1 MNKERRAELYEVI
14 ESLDEATD
22 QLRDIVSEEEDSFDN
37 LLPGLQE
44 SKTGDGIQDAISK
57 LGDFVTEIENVR
69 DKIEKM
75 AKGKK

>member
-22 QLRDIVSEEEDSFDN
+22 QLRDIVSAEEDSFDN
-37 LLPGLQE
+37 LPPGLQE

>member
-1 MNKERRAELYEVI
+1 MNKERRAELYDVI
-14 ESLDEATD
+14 GSLDEATD

-37 LLPGLQE
+37 LPPGLKD